1 MFLVWKNEISK
12 GHIEFKFNFTVYYRI
27 IFIVIAV
34 GITFGLTPTIAAVE
48 DPISVSTSKDIYHEG
63 EIIVVFGKITA
74 MVNELPVT
82 IQLYHEDSL
91 IAVDQVEIAL
101 DGTFATDFRA
111 KGNFW
116 KEDGTYIV
124 RAFYTPEKIAEKTF
138 QFFKKPSD
146 RTSSLF
152 PVDIPNSGSFDLGYS
167 IIGGEV
173 RDIILNQDNYSLL
186 TEINADSNGNIV
198 LKLPRENIEAKTS
211 DGADE
216 IFIVLISK
224 TGLDSED
231 FSEVQ
236 IEEIETGIDFRT
248 VRIQFEENDR
258 WIEIIG
264 TFVIPEFG
272 PIVVLVLGISII
284 AIIAVTSKSRLSL
297 MPNL

>member
-1 MFLVWKNEISK
+1 MFLVWKSEISK

-34 GITFGLTPTIAAVE
+34 GITFGLTPSIAAVE
-48 DPISVSTSKDIYHEG
+48 DPISVSTSRDIYYEYD
-63 EIIVVFGKITA
+63 IIIVFGKVTSIL
-74 MVNELPVT
+74 NELPVT
-82 IQLYHEDSL
+82 IQLYHEDNL

-138 QFFKKPSD
+138 QFFKKLSGG
-146 RTSSLF
+146 TSSLF

-186 TEINADSNGNIV
+186 IEFNAESNGNIV
-198 LKLPRENIEAKTS
+198 LKLPRDNIESKTNDS
-211 DGADE
+211 MDE
-216 IFIVLISK
+216 IFIILISK
-224 TGLDSED
+224 TGLDSEN
-231 FSEVQ
+231 FTEVQ
-236 IEEIETGIDFRT
+236 FEEIETGPDFRT
-248 VRIQFEENDR
+248 VRIQFEEDDR
-258 WIEIIG
+258 WIKVIG
-264 TFVIPEFG
+264 TYVIPEFG
-272 PIVVLVLGISII
+272 TIVTMILL
-284 AIIAVTSKSRLSL
+284 IAVTTTIVMYKSKFSIKY
-297 MPNL
+297 N

>member
-1 MFLVWKNEISK
+1 MFLVWKSEISK

-34 GITFGLTPTIAAVE
+34 GITFGLTPSIAAVE
-48 DPISVSTSKDIYHEG
+48 DPISVSTSRDIYYEDD
-63 EIIVVFGKITA
+63 IIIVFGKVTSIL
-74 MVNELPVT
+74 NELPVT

-138 QFFKKPSD
+138 QFFKKLSGG
-146 RTSSLF
+146 TSSLF

-198 LKLPRENIEAKTS
+198 LKLPRENIESKTN
-211 DGADE
+211 DDVDE
-216 IFIVLISK
+216 IFIILISK

-231 FSEVQ
+231 FVEVQ
-236 IEEIETGIDFRT
+236 FEEIETGPDFRT
-248 VRIQFEENDR
+248 VRIQFEEDDR
-258 WIEIIG
+258 WIKVIG
-264 TFVIPEFG
+264 TYVIPEFG
-272 PIVVLVLGISII
+272 TIVTMILL
-284 AIIAVTSKSRLSL
+284 IAVTTTIVMYKSKFSIKY
-297 MPNL
+297 N

>member
-1 MFLVWKNEISK
+1 MFLVWKSEISK

-48 DPISVSTSKDIYHEG
+48 DPISVSTSRDIYYEND
-63 EIIVVFGKITA
+63 IIIVFGKVTSIL
-74 MVNELPVT
+74 NELPVT

-138 QFFKKPSD
+138 QFFKKLSGG
-146 RTSSLF
+146 TSSLF

-186 TEINADSNGNIV
+186 IEFNAESNGNVV
-198 LKLPRENIEAKTS
+198 LKLPREDIESKTN
-211 DGADE
+211 DGVDE
-216 IFIVLISK
+216 IFIILISK

-231 FSEVQ
+231 FVEVQ
-236 IEEIETGIDFRT
+236 FEEIETGPDFRT
-248 VRIQFEENDR
+248 VRIQFEEDDR
-258 WIEIIG
+258 WIKVIG
-264 TFVIPEFG
+264 TYVIPEFG
-272 PIVVLVLGISII
+272 TIVTMILL
-284 AIIAVTSKSRLSL
+284 IAVTTTIVMYKSKFSIKY
-297 MPNL
+297 N

>member
-1 MFLVWKNEISK
+1 M
-12 GHIEFKFNFTVYYRI
+12 YYRI

-48 DPISVSTSKDIYHEG
+48 DPISVSTSRDIYYEND
-63 EIIVVFGKITA
+63 IIIVFGKVTSIL
-74 MVNELPVT
+74 NELPVT

-138 QFFKKPSD
+138 QFFKKLSGG
-146 RTSSLF
+146 TSSLF

-186 TEINADSNGNIV
+186 IEFNAESNGNIV
-198 LKLPRENIEAKTS
+198 LKLPRENIESKTN
-211 DGADE
+211 DGMDE
-216 IFIVLISK
+216 IFIILISK

-231 FSEVQ
+231 FVEVQ
-236 IEEIETGIDFRT
+236 FEEIETGPDFRT
-248 VRIQFEENDR
+248 VRIQFEEDDR
-258 WIEIIG
+258 WIKIVG
-264 TFVIPEFG
+264 TYVIPEFG
-272 PIVVLVLGISII
+272 TIVTMILL
-284 AIIAVTSKSRLSL
+284 IAVTTTIVMYKSKFSIKY
-297 MPNL
+297 N

>member
-1 MFLVWKNEISK
+1 MFLVWKSEISK

-48 DPISVSTSKDIYHEG
+48 DPISVSTSRDIYYEND
-63 EIIVVFGKITA
+63 IIIVFGKVTSIL
-74 MVNELPVT
+74 NELPVT

-138 QFFKKPSD
+138 QFFKKLSGG
-146 RTSSLF
+146 TSSLF
-152 PVDIPNSGSFDLGYS
+152 PVDIPNSGSFELGYS

-186 TEINADSNGNIV
+186 IEINADSNGNIV
-198 LKLPRENIEAKTS
+198 LKLPRENIESKTN
-211 DGADE
+211 DGVDE
-216 IFIVLISK
+216 IFIILISK

-231 FSEVQ
+231 FVEVQ
-236 IEEIETGIDFRT
+236 FEEIETGPDFRT
-248 VRIQFEENDR
+248 VRIQFEEDDR
-258 WIEIIG
+258 WIKVIG
-264 TFVIPEFG
+264 TYVIPEFG
-272 PIVVLVLGISII
+272 TIVTMILL
-284 AIIAVTSKSRLSL
+284 IAVTTTIVMYKSKFSIKY
-297 MPNL
+297 N

>member
-1 MFLVWKNEISK
+1 MFLVWKSEISK

-34 GITFGLTPTIAAVE
+34 GITFGLTPSIAAVE
-48 DPISVSTSKDIYHEG
+48 DPISVSTSRDIYYEND
-63 EIIVVFGKITA
+63 IIIVFGKVTSIL
-74 MVNELPVT
+74 NELPVT

-138 QFFKKPSD
+138 QFFKKLSGG
-146 RTSSLF
+146 TSSLF

-173 RDIILNQDNYSLL
+173 RDIILNQDNYSIL
-186 TEINADSNGNIV
+186 TEINADSNGNLV
-198 LKLPRENIEAKTS
+198 LKLPRENIESKTN
-211 DGADE
+211 DGMDE
-216 IFIVLISK
+216 IFIILISK

-231 FSEVQ
+231 FVEVQ
-236 IEEIETGIDFRT
+236 FEEIETGPDFRT
-248 VRIQFEENDR
+248 VRIQFEEDDR
-258 WIEIIG
+258 WIKVIG
-264 TFVIPEFG
+264 TYVIPEFG
-272 PIVVLVLGISII
+272 TIVTMILL
-284 AIIAVTSKSRLSL
+284 IAVTTTIVMYKSKFSIKY
-297 MPNL
+297 N

>member
-1 MFLVWKNEISK
+1 M
-12 GHIEFKFNFTVYYRI
+12 YYRI

-48 DPISVSTSKDIYHEG
+48 DPISVSTSRDIYYEDD
-63 EIIVVFGKITA
+63 IIIVFGKVTSIL
-74 MVNELPVT
+74 NELPVT

-138 QFFKKPSD
+138 QFFKKLSGG
-146 RTSSLF
+146 TSSLF
-152 PVDIPNSGSFDLGYS
+152 PVDIPNSGSFELGYS

-173 RDIILNQDNYSLL
+173 RDIILNQDNYSIL
-186 TEINADSNGNIV
+186 TEINADSNGNLV
-198 LKLPRENIEAKTS
+198 LKLPRENIESKTN
-211 DGADE
+211 DGMDE
-216 IFIVLISK
+216 IFIILISK

-231 FSEVQ
+231 FVEVQ
-236 IEEIETGIDFRT
+236 FEEIETGPDFRT
-248 VRIQFEENDR
+248 VRIQFEEDDR
-258 WIEIIG
+258 WIKIVG
-264 TFVIPEFG
+264 TYVIPEFG
-272 PIVVLVLGISII
+272 TIVTMILL
-284 AIIAVTSKSRLSL
+284 IAVTTTIVMYKSKFSIKY
-297 MPNL
+297 N

>member
-1 MFLVWKNEISK
+1 MRY
-12 GHIEFKFNFTVYYRI
+12 TI

-34 GITFGLTPTIAAVE
+34 GITFGLTPSIMAVE
-48 DPISVSTSKDIYHEG
+48 DPISVSTSRDIYYEND
-63 EIIVVFGKITA
+63 IIIVFGKVTSIL
-74 MVNELPVT
+74 NELPVT

-167 IIGGEV
+167 IIGGEIN
-173 RDIILNQDNYSLL
+173 DIILNQEHYSLL
-186 TEINADSNGNIV
+186 IELKADSNGNIV

-211 DGADE
+211 EGMDE

-224 TGLDSED
+224 TGLDGDD
-231 FSEVQ
+231 FTEV
-236 IEEIETGIDFRT
+236 EFKEIETGPDFRT
-248 VRIQFEENDR
+248 MSIQFEEDDR

-264 TFVIPEFG
+264 TYVIPEFG
-272 PIVVLVLGISII
+272 TIVTMILL
-284 AIIAVTSKSRLSL
+284 IAVTTTIIMSKSKFSVKY
-297 MPNL
+297 N

>member
-1 MFLVWKNEISK
+1 M
-12 GHIEFKFNFTVYYRI
+12 YYRI

-34 GITFGLTPTIAAVE
+34 GITFGLTPSIAAVE
-48 DPISVSTSKDIYHEG
+48 DPISVSTSRDIYYEDD
-63 EIIVVFGKITA
+63 IIIVFGKVTST
-74 MVNELPVT
+74 VGELPVT

-138 QFFKKPSD
+138 QFFKKPSSG
-146 RTSSLF
+146 TSSFF

-167 IIGGEV
+167 IIGGEISDV
-173 RDIILNQDNYSLL
+173 VLKQDRYSLL
-186 TEINADSNGNIV
+186 IEINAASNGNIV
-198 LKLPRENIEAKTS
+198 LKLPRENIESKTN

-224 TGLDSED
+224 TGLDGDD
-231 FSEVQ
+231 FIEVQ
-236 IEEIETGIDFRT
+236 FEEIETGNDFRT
-248 VRIQFEENDR
+248 LRIQFEEDDR
-258 WIEIIG
+258 WIEVIG
-264 TFVIPEFG
+264 THVIPEFG
-272 PIVVLVLGISII
+272 TIVTMILL
-284 AIIAVTSKSRLSL
+284 IAVTTTIIMSKSKFSVKY
-297 MPNL
+297 N

>member
-1 MFLVWKNEISK
+1 MRY
-12 GHIEFKFNFTVYYRI
+12 TI

-34 GITFGLTPTIAAVE
+34 GITFGLTPSIMAVE
-48 DPISVSTSKDIYHEG
+48 DPISISTSRDIYYEND
-63 EIIVVFGKITA
+63 IIIVFGKVTSIL
-74 MVNELPVT
+74 NELPVT

-167 IIGGEV
+167 IIGGEIN
-173 RDIILNQDNYSLL
+173 DIILNQEHYSLL
-186 TEINADSNGNIV
+186 IELKADSNGNIV

-224 TGLDSED
+224 TGLDGDD
-231 FSEVQ
+231 FTEV
-236 IEEIETGIDFRT
+236 EFKEIETGPDFRT
-248 VRIQFEENDR
+248 MSIQFEEDDR

-264 TFVIPEFG
+264 TYVIPEFG
-272 PIVVLVLGISII
+272 TIVTMILL
-284 AIIAVTSKSRLSL
+284 IAVTTTIIMSKSKFSVKY
-297 MPNL
+297 N

>member
-1 MFLVWKNEISK
+1 MFLVWKSEISK

-48 DPISVSTSKDIYHEG
+48 DPISVSTSRDIYYEND
-63 EIIVVFGKITA
+63 IIIVFGKVTSIL
-74 MVNELPVT
+74 NELPVT
-82 IQLYHEDSL
+82 IQLYHEDNL

-138 QFFKKPSD
+138 QFFKKLSGG
-146 RTSSLF
+146 TSSLF

-186 TEINADSNGNIV
+186 IEFNAESNGNIV
-198 LKLPRENIEAKTS
+198 LKLPRDNIESKTN
-211 DGADE
+211 DGVDE
-216 IFIVLISK
+216 IFIILISK

-231 FSEVQ
+231 FVEVQ
-236 IEEIETGIDFRT
+236 FEEIETGPDFRT
-248 VRIQFEENDR
+248 VRIQFEEDDR
-258 WIEIIG
+258 WIKVIA
-264 TFVIPEFG
+264 TYVIPEFG
-272 PIVVLVLGISII
+272 TIVTMILL
-284 AIIAVTSKSRLSL
+284 IAVTTTIVMYKSKFSIKY
-297 MPNL
+297 N

>member
-1 MFLVWKNEISK
+1 M
-12 GHIEFKFNFTVYYRI
+12 YYRI

-48 DPISVSTSKDIYHEG
+48 DPISVSTSRDIYYEDD
-63 EIIVVFGKITA
+63 IIIVFGKVTSIL
-74 MVNELPVT
+74 NELPVT

-138 QFFKKPSD
+138 QFFKKLSGG
-146 RTSSLF
+146 TSSLF

-186 TEINADSNGNIV
+186 IEFNAESNGNVV
-198 LKLPRENIEAKTS
+198 LKLPRENIESKTN
-211 DGADE
+211 DGMDE
-216 IFIVLISK
+216 IFIILISK

-231 FSEVQ
+231 FVEVQ
-236 IEEIETGIDFRT
+236 FEEIETGPDFRT
-248 VRIQFEENDR
+248 VRIQFEEDDR
-258 WIEIIG
+258 WIKIVG
-264 TFVIPEFG
+264 TYVIPEFG
-272 PIVVLVLGISII
+272 TIVTMILL
-284 AIIAVTSKSRLSL
+284 IAVTTTIVMYKSKFSIKY
-297 MPNL
+297 N

>member
-1 MFLVWKNEISK
+1 M
-12 GHIEFKFNFTVYYRI
+12 YYRI

-48 DPISVSTSKDIYHEG
+48 DPISVSTSRDIYYEND
-63 EIIVVFGKITA
+63 IIIVFGKVTSIL
-74 MVNELPVT
+74 NELPVT
-82 IQLYHEDSL
+82 IQLYHEDNL

-138 QFFKKPSD
+138 QFFKKLSGG
-146 RTSSLF
+146 TSSLF

-186 TEINADSNGNIV
+186 IEFNADSNGNIV
-198 LKLPRENIEAKTS
+198 LKLPRENIESKTN
-211 DGADE
+211 DGMDE
-216 IFIVLISK
+216 IFIILISK

-231 FSEVQ
+231 FVEVQ
-236 IEEIETGIDFRT
+236 FEEIETGPDFRT
-248 VRIQFEENDR
+248 VRIQFEEDDR
-258 WIEIIG
+258 WIKVIG
-264 TFVIPEFG
+264 TYVIPEFG
-272 PIVVLVLGISII
+272 TIVTMILL
-284 AIIAVTSKSRLSL
+284 IAVTTTIVMYKSKFSIKY
-297 MPNL
+297 N

>member
-1 MFLVWKNEISK
+1 MFLVWKSEISK

-48 DPISVSTSKDIYHEG
+48 DPISVSTSRDIYYEDD
-63 EIIVVFGKITA
+63 IIIVFGKVTSIL
-74 MVNELPVT
+74 NELPVT
-82 IQLYHEDSL
+82 IQLYHEGNL

-138 QFFKKPSD
+138 QFFKKLSGG
-146 RTSSLF
+146 TSSLF

-186 TEINADSNGNIV
+186 IEINADSNGNIV
-198 LKLPRENIEAKTS
+198 LKLPRENIESKTN
-211 DGADE
+211 DGVDE
-216 IFIVLISK
+216 IFIILISK

-231 FSEVQ
+231 FTEVQ
-236 IEEIETGIDFRT
+236 FEEIETGPDFRT
-248 VRIQFEENDR
+248 VRIQFEEDDR
-258 WIEIIG
+258 WIKVIG
-264 TFVIPEFG
+264 TYVIPEFG
-272 PIVVLVLGISII
+272 TIVTMILL
-284 AIIAVTSKSRLSL
+284 IAVTTTIVMYKSKFSIKY
-297 MPNL
+297 N

>member
-1 MFLVWKNEISK
+1 
-12 GHIEFKFNFTVYYRI
+12 VYYRI

-48 DPISVSTSKDIYHEG
+48 DPISVSTSRDIYYEND
-63 EIIVVFGKITA
+63 IIIVFGKVTSIL
-74 MVNELPVT
+74 NELPVT

-138 QFFKKPSD
+138 QFFKKLSGG
-146 RTSSLF
+146 TSSLF
-152 PVDIPNSGSFDLGYS
+152 PVDIPNSGSFEVGYS

-173 RDIILNQDNYSLL
+173 RDIILNQDNYSIL
-186 TEINADSNGNIV
+186 TEINADSNGNLV
-198 LKLPRENIEAKTS
+198 LKLPRENIESKTN
-211 DGADE
+211 DGMDE
-216 IFIVLISK
+216 IFIILISK

-231 FSEVQ
+231 FVEVQ
-236 IEEIETGIDFRT
+236 FEEIETGPDFRT
-248 VRIQFEENDR
+248 VRIQFEEDDR
-258 WIEIIG
+258 WIKIVG
-264 TFVIPEFG
+264 TYVIPEFG
-272 PIVVLVLGISII
+272 TIVTMILL
-284 AIIAVTSKSRLSL
+284 IAVTTTIVMYKSKFSIKY
-297 MPNL
+297 N

>member
-1 MFLVWKNEISK
+1 MFLVWKSEISK

-48 DPISVSTSKDIYHEG
+48 DPISVSTSRDIYYEDD
-63 EIIVVFGKITA
+63 IIIVFGKVTSIL
-74 MVNELPVT
+74 NELPVT

-138 QFFKKPSD
+138 QFFKKLSGG
-146 RTSSLF
+146 TSSLF

-186 TEINADSNGNIV
+186 IEFNAESNGNVV
-198 LKLPRENIEAKTS
+198 LKLPRENIESKTN
-211 DGADE
+211 DGVDE
-216 IFIVLISK
+216 IFIILISK

-231 FSEVQ
+231 FVEVQ
-236 IEEIETGIDFRT
+236 FEEIETGPDFRT
-248 VRIQFEENDR
+248 VRIQFEEDDR
-258 WIEIIG
+258 WIKVIG
-264 TFVIPEFG
+264 TYVIPEFG
-272 PIVVLVLGISII
+272 TIVTMILL
-284 AIIAVTSKSRLSL
+284 IAVTTTIVMYKSKFSIKY
-297 MPNL
+297 N

>member
-1 MFLVWKNEISK
+1 M
-12 GHIEFKFNFTVYYRI
+12 YYRI

-48 DPISVSTSKDIYHEG
+48 DPISVSTSRDIYYEND
-63 EIIVVFGKITA
+63 IIIVFGKVTSIL
-74 MVNELPVT
+74 NELPVT

-138 QFFKKPSD
+138 QFFKKLSGG
-146 RTSSLF
+146 TSSLF

-186 TEINADSNGNIV
+186 IEFNAESNGNVV
-198 LKLPRENIEAKTS
+198 LKLPRENIESKTN
-211 DGADE
+211 DGMDE
-216 IFIVLISK
+216 IFIILISK

-231 FSEVQ
+231 FVEVQ
-236 IEEIETGIDFRT
+236 FEEIETGPDFRT
-248 VRIQFEENDR
+248 VRIQFEEDDR
-258 WIEIIG
+258 WIKIIG
-264 TFVIPEFG
+264 TYVIPEFG
-272 PIVVLVLGISII
+272 TIVTMILL
-284 AIIAVTSKSRLSL
+284 IAVTTTIVMYKSKFSIKY
-297 MPNL
+297 N

>member
-1 MFLVWKNEISK
+1 M
-12 GHIEFKFNFTVYYRI
+12 YYRI

-48 DPISVSTSKDIYHEG
+48 DPISVSTSRDIYYEDD
-63 EIIVVFGKITA
+63 IIIVFGKVTSIL
-74 MVNELPVT
+74 NELPVT

-138 QFFKKPSD
+138 QFFKKLSGG
-146 RTSSLF
+146 TSSLF

-173 RDIILNQDNYSLL
+173 RDIILNQDNYSIL
-186 TEINADSNGNIV
+186 TEINADSNGNLV
-198 LKLPRENIEAKTS
+198 LKLPRENIESKTN
-211 DGADE
+211 DGMDE
-216 IFIVLISK
+216 IFIILISK

-231 FSEVQ
+231 FVEVQ
-236 IEEIETGIDFRT
+236 FEEIETGPDFRT
-248 VRIQFEENDR
+248 VRIQFEEDDR
-258 WIEIIG
+258 WIKVIG
-264 TFVIPEFG
+264 TYVIPEFG
-272 PIVVLVLGISII
+272 TIVTMILL
-284 AIIAVTSKSRLSL
+284 IAVTTTIVMYKSKFSIKY
-297 MPNL
+297 N

>member
-1 MFLVWKNEISK
+1 MFLVWKSEISK

-48 DPISVSTSKDIYHEG
+48 DPISVSTSRDIYYEND
-63 EIIVVFGKITA
+63 IIIVFGKVTSIL
-74 MVNELPVT
+74 NELPVT

-138 QFFKKPSD
+138 QFFKKLSGG
-146 RTSSLF
+146 TSSLF

-173 RDIILNQDNYSLL
+173 RDIILNQDNYSIL
-186 TEINADSNGNIV
+186 TEINADSNGNLV
-198 LKLPRENIEAKTS
+198 LKLPRENIESKTN
-211 DGADE
+211 DGMDE
-216 IFIVLISK
+216 IFIILISK

-231 FSEVQ
+231 FVEVQ
-236 IEEIETGIDFRT
+236 FEEIETGPDFRT
-248 VRIQFEENDR
+248 VRIQFEEDDR
-258 WIEIIG
+258 WIKVIG
-264 TFVIPEFG
+264 TYVIPEFG
-272 PIVVLVLGISII
+272 TIVTMILL
-284 AIIAVTSKSRLSL
+284 IAVTTTIVMYKSKFSIKY
-297 MPNL
+297 N

>member
-1 MFLVWKNEISK
+1 M
-12 GHIEFKFNFTVYYRI
+12 YYRI

-34 GITFGLTPTIAAVE
+34 GITFGLTPSIAAVE
-48 DPISVSTSKDIYHEG
+48 DPISVSTSRDIYYEDD
-63 EIIVVFGKITA
+63 IIIVFGKVTA
-74 MVNELPVT
+74 ILNELPVT

-167 IIGGEV
+167 IIGGEIN
-173 RDIILNQDNYSLL
+173 DIILNQEHYSLL
-186 TEINADSNGNIV
+186 IELKADSNGNIV

-211 DGADE
+211 EGMDE

-224 TGLDSED
+224 TGLDGDD
-231 FSEVQ
+231 FTEV
-236 IEEIETGIDFRT
+236 EFKEIETGPDFRT
-248 VRIQFEENDR
+248 MSIQFEEDDR

-264 TFVIPEFG
+264 TYVIPEFG
-272 PIVVLVLGISII
+272 TIVTMILL
-284 AIIAVTSKSRLSL
+284 IAVTTTIIMSKSKFSVKY
-297 MPNL
+297 N

>member
-1 MFLVWKNEISK
+1 M
-12 GHIEFKFNFTVYYRI
+12 YYRI

-48 DPISVSTSKDIYHEG
+48 DPISVSTSRDIYYEDD
-63 EIIVVFGKITA
+63 IIIVFGKVTSIL
-74 MVNELPVT
+74 NELPVT

-138 QFFKKPSD
+138 QFFKKLSGG
-146 RTSSLF
+146 TSSLF

-186 TEINADSNGNIV
+186 TEINADSNGNLV
-198 LKLPRENIEAKTS
+198 LKLPRENIESKTN
-211 DGADE
+211 DGMDE
-216 IFIVLISK
+216 MFIILISK

-231 FSEVQ
+231 FVEVQ
-236 IEEIETGIDFRT
+236 FEEIETGPDFRT
-248 VRIQFEENDR
+248 VRIQFEEDDR
-258 WIEIIG
+258 WIKVIG
-264 TFVIPEFG
+264 TYVIPEFG
-272 PIVVLVLGISII
+272 TIVTMILL
-284 AIIAVTSKSRLSL
+284 IAVTTTIVMYKSKFSIKY
-297 MPNL
+297 N

>member
-1 MFLVWKNEISK
+1 LFLVWKSEISK

-48 DPISVSTSKDIYHEG
+48 DPISVSTSRDIYYEDD
-63 EIIVVFGKITA
+63 IIIVFGKVTSIL
-74 MVNELPVT
+74 NELPVT

-138 QFFKKPSD
+138 QFFKKLSGG
-146 RTSSLF
+146 TSSLF
-152 PVDIPNSGSFDLGYS
+152 PVDIPNSGSFEVGYS

-173 RDIILNQDNYSLL
+173 RDIILNQDNYSIL
-186 TEINADSNGNIV
+186 TEINADSNGNLV
-198 LKLPRENIEAKTS
+198 LKLPRENIESKTN
-211 DGADE
+211 DGMDE
-216 IFIVLISK
+216 IFIILISK

-231 FSEVQ
+231 FVEVQ
-236 IEEIETGIDFRT
+236 FEEIETGPDFRT
-248 VRIQFEENDR
+248 VRIQFEEDDR
-258 WIEIIG
+258 WIKVIG
-264 TFVIPEFG
+264 TYVIAEFG
-272 PIVVLVLGISII
+272 TIVTMILL
-284 AIIAVTSKSRLSL
+284 IAVTTTIVMYKSKFSIKY
-297 MPNL
+297 N

>member
-1 MFLVWKNEISK
+1 MFLVWKSEISK

-48 DPISVSTSKDIYHEG
+48 DPISVSTSRDIYYEND
-63 EIIVVFGKITA
+63 IIIVFGKVTSIL
-74 MVNELPVT
+74 NELPVT
-82 IQLYHEDSL
+82 IQLYHEGSL

-138 QFFKKPSD
+138 QFFKKLSGG
-146 RTSSLF
+146 TSSLF

-186 TEINADSNGNIV
+186 IEFNAESNGNIV
-198 LKLPRENIEAKTS
+198 LKLPRENIESKTN
-211 DGADE
+211 DGVDE
-216 IFIVLISK
+216 IFIILISK

-231 FSEVQ
+231 FVEVQ
-236 IEEIETGIDFRT
+236 FEEIETGPDFRT
-248 VRIQFEENDR
+248 VRIQFEEDDR
-258 WIEIIG
+258 WIKIVG
-264 TFVIPEFG
+264 TYVIPEFG
-272 PIVVLVLGISII
+272 TIVTMILL
-284 AIIAVTSKSRLSL
+284 IAVTTTIVMYKSKFSIKY
-297 MPNL
+297 N

>member
-1 MFLVWKNEISK
+1 MFLVWKSEISK

-34 GITFGLTPTIAAVE
+34 GITFGLTPSIAAVE
-48 DPISVSTSKDIYHEG
+48 DPISVSTSRDIYYEND
-63 EIIVVFGKITA
+63 IIIVFGKVTA
-74 MVNELPVT
+74 ILNELPVT

-138 QFFKKPSD
+138 QFFKKLSGG
-146 RTSSLF
+146 TSSLF

-186 TEINADSNGNIV
+186 IEFNAESNGNVV
-198 LKLPRENIEAKTS
+198 LKLPRENIESKTN
-211 DGADE
+211 DGMDE
-216 IFIVLISK
+216 IFIILISK

-231 FSEVQ
+231 FVEVQ
-236 IEEIETGIDFRT
+236 FEEIETGPDFRT
-248 VRIQFEENDR
+248 VRIQFEEDDR
-258 WIEIIG
+258 WIKIIG
-264 TFVIPEFG
+264 TYVIPEFG
-272 PIVVLVLGISII
+272 TIVTMILL
-284 AIIAVTSKSRLSL
+284 IAVTTTIVMYKSKFSIKY
-297 MPNL
+297 N

>member
-1 MFLVWKNEISK
+1 MFLVWKSEISK

-48 DPISVSTSKDIYHEG
+48 DPISVSTSRDIYYEND
-63 EIIVVFGKITA
+63 IIIVFGKVTSIL
-74 MVNELPVT
+74 NELPVT

-138 QFFKKPSD
+138 QFFKKLSGG
-146 RTSSLF
+146 TSSLF
-152 PVDIPNSGSFDLGYS
+152 PVDIPNSGSFEVGYS

-186 TEINADSNGNIV
+186 IEFNAESNGNVV
-198 LKLPRENIEAKTS
+198 LKLPRENIESKTN
-211 DGADE
+211 DGVDE
-216 IFIVLISK
+216 IFIILISK

-231 FSEVQ
+231 FVEVQ
-236 IEEIETGIDFRT
+236 FEEIETGPDFRT
-248 VRIQFEENDR
+248 VRIQFEEDDR
-258 WIEIIG
+258 WIKIIG
-264 TFVIPEFG
+264 TYVIPEFG
-272 PIVVLVLGISII
+272 TIVTMILL
-284 AIIAVTSKSRLSL
+284 IAVTTTIVMYKSKFSIKY
-297 MPNL
+297 N

>member
-1 MFLVWKNEISK
+1 MFLVWKSEISK

-48 DPISVSTSKDIYHEG
+48 DPISVSTSRDIYYEND
-63 EIIVVFGKITA
+63 IIIVFGKVTSIL
-74 MVNELPVT
+74 NELPVT

-138 QFFKKPSD
+138 QFFKKLSGG
-146 RTSSLF
+146 TSSLF
-152 PVDIPNSGSFDLGYS
+152 PVDIPNSGSFEVGYS

-173 RDIILNQDNYSLL
+173 RDIILNQDNYSIL
-186 TEINADSNGNIV
+186 TEINADSNGNLV
-198 LKLPRENIEAKTS
+198 LKLPRENIESKTN
-211 DGADE
+211 DGMDE
-216 IFIVLISK
+216 IFIILISK

-231 FSEVQ
+231 FVEVQ
-236 IEEIETGIDFRT
+236 FEEIETGPDFRT
-248 VRIQFEENDR
+248 VRIQFEEDDR
-258 WIEIIG
+258 WIKVIG
-264 TFVIPEFG
+264 TYVIPEFG
-272 PIVVLVLGISII
+272 TIVTMILL
-284 AIIAVTSKSRLSL
+284 IAVTTTIVMYKSKFSIKY
-297 MPNL
+297 N

>member
-1 MFLVWKNEISK
+1 M
-12 GHIEFKFNFTVYYRI
+12 YYRI

-48 DPISVSTSKDIYHEG
+48 DPISVSTSRDIYYEND
-63 EIIVVFGKITA
+63 IIIVFGKVTSIL
-74 MVNELPVT
+74 NELPVT

-138 QFFKKPSD
+138 QFFKKPSGG
-146 RTSSLF
+146 TSSLF
-152 PVDIPNSGSFDLGYS
+152 PVDIPNSGSFELGYS

-198 LKLPRENIEAKTS
+198 LKLPRENIESKTN
-211 DGADE
+211 DGVDE
-216 IFIVLISK
+216 IFIILISK

-231 FSEVQ
+231 FVEVQ
-236 IEEIETGIDFRT
+236 FEEIETGPDFRT
-248 VRIQFEENDR
+248 VRIQFEEDDR
-258 WIEIIG
+258 WIKVIG
-264 TFVIPEFG
+264 TYVIPEFG
-272 PIVVLVLGISII
+272 TIVTMILL
-284 AIIAVTSKSRLSL
+284 IAVTTTIVMYKSKFSIKY
-297 MPNL
+297 N